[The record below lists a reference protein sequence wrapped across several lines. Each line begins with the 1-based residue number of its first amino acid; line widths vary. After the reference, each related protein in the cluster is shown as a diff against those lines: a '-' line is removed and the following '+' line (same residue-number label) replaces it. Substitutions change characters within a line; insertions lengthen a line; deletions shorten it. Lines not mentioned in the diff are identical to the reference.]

1 MKPCTHPLW
10 RTTRKHIQEARRIW
24 CRLQGG
30 GESYV
35 TWMPVKNLRRVE
47 WADFRRTAAR
57 EDYKGGRAHVLR
69 IAQAMCRRVPLP
81 PAVGYYTEDGIF
93 VLWDG
98 NHRASAAKIAG
109 VEKMPVVVCGKR
121 KRR

>member
-10 RTTRKHIQEARRIW
+10 RTTRKHIQEARSLW
-24 CRLQGG
+24 CASHGGVSRL
-30 GESYV
+30 V
-35 TWMPVKNLRRVE
+35 WMPVKQLRKALWLRFSRV
-47 WADFRRTAAR
+47 AAR
-57 EDYKGGRAHVLR
+57 DDYKGGRPHVLR

-81 PAVGYYTEDGIF
+81 PAVGYYTEDGLF

-121 KRR
+121 KRK